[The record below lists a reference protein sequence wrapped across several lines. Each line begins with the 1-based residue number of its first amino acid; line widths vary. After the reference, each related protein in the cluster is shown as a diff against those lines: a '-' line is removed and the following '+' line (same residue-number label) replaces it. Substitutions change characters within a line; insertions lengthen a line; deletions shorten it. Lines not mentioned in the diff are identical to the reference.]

1 MRVLARSEVT
11 EPHHRTLDPGL
22 APIGS
27 ADPQA
32 ASGVVGVNNEDE
44 EVDLSTLG
52 AGGIPVG
59 FADGAVIEITGAET
73 DLSVSG
79 GLLIGNMPARSSYLV
94 SDQ

>member
-1 MRVLARSEVT
+1 MPALTSLRSVGGQLALT
-11 EPHHRTLDPGL
+11 GL
-22 APIGS
+22 
-27 ADPQA
+27 QM
-32 ASGVVGVNNEDE
+32 
-44 EVDLSTLG
+44 VDLSTLG